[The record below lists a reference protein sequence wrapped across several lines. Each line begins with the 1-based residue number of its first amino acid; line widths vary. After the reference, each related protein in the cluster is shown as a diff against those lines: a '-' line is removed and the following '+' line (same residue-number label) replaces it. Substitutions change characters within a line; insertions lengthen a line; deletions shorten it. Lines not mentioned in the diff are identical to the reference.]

1 MEQNIDIWDFT
12 LTDDEMKEIVAL
24 DMGHSEI
31 VNHYDPAFVKLLH
44 SMKIHD

>member
-1 MEQNIDIWDFT
+1 MEQNIDIWDFE
-12 LTDDEMKEIVAL
+12 LTEDEMKKIADL

-31 VNHYDPAFVKLLH
+31 VDHSDPAFVKMLH